1 MVTIVQTYIRFKRNG
16 MTVEGKS
23 CPRVVAFD
31 FFSMNIAIP
40 N

>member
-1 MVTIVQTYIRFKRNG
+1 MTIVETYIRFKRNG
-16 MTVEGKS
+16 MTVVGKS

-31 FFSMNIAIP
+31 FLSMNIAIP